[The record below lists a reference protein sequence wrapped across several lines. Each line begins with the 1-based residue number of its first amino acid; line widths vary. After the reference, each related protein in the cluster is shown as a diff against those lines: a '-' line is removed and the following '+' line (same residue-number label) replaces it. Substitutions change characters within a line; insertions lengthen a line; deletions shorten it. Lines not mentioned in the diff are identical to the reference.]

1 MRWGPNALS
10 SVCVLHGFYT
20 LLRNLKQCRKRA
32 AARIELRS
40 SVSWWVSV
48 LHLGSSVVARGL
60 KIDAFLW

>member
-1 MRWGPNALS
+1 MRQGPNTPS
-10 SVCVLHGFYT
+10 PVCVLHGFYT
-20 LLRNLKQCRKRA
+20 LLLKQCRKRA

-48 LHLGSSVVARGL
+48 CHLGSSAVVRGV